1 VIKDSCKKY
10 MTKAKTVTKDRI
22 ELTIEVRIKE
32 SSTQFVNNLLK
43 ITGVNDA
50 SLVSYNGDYYM

>member
-1 VIKDSCKKY
+1 